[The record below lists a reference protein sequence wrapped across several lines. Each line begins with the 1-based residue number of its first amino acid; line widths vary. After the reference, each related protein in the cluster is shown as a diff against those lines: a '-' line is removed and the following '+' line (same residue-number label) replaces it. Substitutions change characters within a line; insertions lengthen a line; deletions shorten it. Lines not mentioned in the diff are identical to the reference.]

1 MCFFVLV
8 KEEFIRRIK
17 INSTKTKHHVFGG
30 QTVRIYS
37 FSLLCD
43 SVFFAS
49 LLLLLLLLLLL
60 GELKKYNNSIVVEGE
75 F

>member
-1 MCFFVLV
+1 MFGGKTVEVLLFILGKVIFVL
-8 KEEFIRRIK
+8 
-17 INSTKTKHHVFGG
+17 
-30 QTVRIYS
+30 QLRIYS
-37 FSLLCD
+37 FYLPCD

-49 LLLLLLLLLLL
+49 LVLLLLL

>member
-49 LLLLLLLLLLL
+49 LLLLLLLL

>member
-49 LLLLLLLLLLL
+49 LLLLLLLV

-75 F
+75 L